1 MVPRLVNPSRDSGPR
16 VRTGRGSAR
25 ISCSLRGTS
34 CSPWPSMRARIT
46 CCAGSNSNTRRGQWT
61 VSLSLRR
68 PASGRHDGPRG
79 AVRHPVGAGA
89 LIETEFLEVRTMN
102 DHEQGRKAELTS
114 CTKAEFTPRTK
125 AEFTPQLEEIRA
137 MARQDV
143 AVARERLAEGRD
155 MVRGY
160 VAREPVKALGIALGI
175 GVILG
180 WLIRRP

>member
-1 MVPRLVNPSRDSGPR
+1 
-16 VRTGRGSAR
+16 
-25 ISCSLRGTS
+25 
-34 CSPWPSMRARIT
+34 
-46 CCAGSNSNTRRGQWT
+46 
-61 VSLSLRR
+61 
-68 PASGRHDGPRG
+68 
-79 AVRHPVGAGA
+79 
-89 LIETEFLEVRTMN
+89 MN
-102 DHEQGRKAELTS
+102 DHEQGRKAELT
-114 CTKAEFTPRTK
+114 PRRK

-160 VAREPVKALGIALGI
+160 VARAPVKALGIALGI